1 MGGFSA
7 VLGNPPFLGGQKLTS
22 AYGDQFRAFIVQNIA
37 QNVRGS
43 ADLCVYFLLNCEW
56 VLDPKVAFSG
66 IVYTNTI
73 SEGDSREV
81 GIDQIYPK
89 KLFFSS
95 VLSDQPWDGQASVVV
110 TLITSSREKDSSP
123 TLNGKIVGDINN
135 RLTEGMGFNWQPRE
149 LKNRKEIAFMGDNLY
164 GSGFM
169 IDSKKYAQF
178 IQKYPKSNTILR
190 EYLNGKCLVSKFPI
204 QNDGYVICAEEYEEQ
219 TLREKFLSIYEHLE
233 STVKVSRQK
242 AKSKKDREIW
252 WKFTAYRKKMRDH
265 IGDLEYVFVRPQS
278 SSTHGLLL
286 SDTKRI
292 HSIKCILFATN
303 SWGFFATY
311 QSNIYERWIWEYSS
325 SLSSTI
331 SYSISD
337 CFLTFPKLNVEDS
350 EGFARKY
357 YLERERIMLNQ
368 NVGLTDFVNSIAEDQ
383 SNEIVELKRLHRR
396 IDIIVAEQLGISISS
411 QDYQLVSTKFG
422 KRWTINDEK
431 WIQIHQE
438 LLKMNKLQFMEEEL

>member
-1 MGGFSA
+1 M
-7 VLGNPPFLGGQKLTS
+7 
-22 AYGDQFRAFIVQNIA
+22 
-37 QNVRGS
+37 
-43 ADLCVYFLLNCEW
+43 
-56 VLDPKVAFSG
+56 
-66 IVYTNTI
+66 
-73 SEGDSREV
+73 
-81 GIDQIYPK
+81 
-89 KLFFSS
+89 
-95 VLSDQPWDGQASVVV
+95 
-110 TLITSSREKDSSP
+110 
-123 TLNGKIVGDINN
+123 
-135 RLTEGMGFNWQPRE
+135 M
-149 LKNRKEIAFMGDNLY
+149 
-164 GSGFM
+164 
-169 IDSKKYAQF
+169 DSKKYAQF

-204 QNDGYVICAEEYEEQ
+204 ENDGYVICAEEYEEQ

-337 CFLTFPKLNVEDS
+337 CFLTFPRLNVEDS
-350 EGFARKY
+350 EGFAKKY

-383 SNEIVELKRLHRR
+383 SNEIVELKKLHRQ
-396 IDIIVAEQLGISISS
+396 IDINVAKELGISISP

-431 WIQIHQE
+431 WAQIHQE